1 MLRGLLPS
9 DPSVGRRKAG
19 KLPAVVRRPMVS
31 VGSAAP
37 PVNQRLPSGPAVMPS
52 SLLPGTGNKVMLPLG
67 VMRPIV
73 PALSVNQRLP
83 SGPAVMPKA
92 VPEGTLNS
100 VTVPATAQAGAVLRL
115 SRPTPAI
122 RAVTS
127 AVRWGRHPERFMLV
141 TPFSMVL
148 LFAACFLAAR
158 YARTA
163 RLAHWG
169 EFASP
174 GATRHRRR
182 DSSSRESLTTRAR
195 AVSLQRQHLG
205 LVAFPSGTSTRPP
218 GEVHSPQ
225 NRQHRALL
233 VSRAEMNLPTS
244 AYT

>member
-1 MLRGLLPS
+1 MGPI
-9 DPSVGRRKAG
+9 V
-19 KLPAVVRRPMVS
+19 AVVP
-31 VGSAAP
+31 AAS
-37 PVNQRLPSGPAVMPS
+37 VNQRLPSGPAVMRS

-122 RAVTS
+122 RAVRS
-127 AVRWGRHPERFMLV
+127 AVRCDRHPERFMLV
-141 TPFSMVL
+141 TPFYMVF

-163 RLAHWG
+163 RLAPWG
-169 EFASP
+169 GFGRP
-174 GATRHRRR
+174 GATGHRRR
-182 DSSSRESLTTRAR
+182 GSSSRESLATRAT
-195 AVSLQRQHLG
+195 AVSLPRPPPG
-205 LVAFPSGTSTRPP
+205 MCAFP
-218 GEVHSPQ
+218 
-225 NRQHRALL
+225 
-233 VSRAEMNLPTS
+233 
-244 AYT
+244 